1 MVDVV
6 VVVVV
11 DVTVGS
17 SAPDTL
23 YGPEV
28 PHRNVFR
35 AYWPS
40 SVVRRL
46 GFELQT
52 SGAVG
57 ERVNHSFYSG
67 GWLRLANSC
76 SHSFVAVWLY
86 SLGVASV

>member
-1 MVDVV
+1 MQVVPVDVDVV
-6 VVVVV
+6 GIDLKVE
-11 DVTVGS
+11 S

-52 SGAVG
+52 SA
-57 ERVNHSFYSG
+57 R
-67 GWLRLANSC
+67 
-76 SHSFVAVWLY
+76 
-86 SLGVASV
+86 